1 MIIRGGENISPGEVE
16 EFLRKNPQVE
26 DAAVVG
32 VPDAQY
38 GELVFA
44 FIKPAAGEAIDRKA
58 LAAWCRGKIATIKI
72 PQFMAETEAFPET
85 GSGKVDKKE
94 LKKLASVLCKKPEC
108 RV

>member
-1 MIIRGGENISPGEVE
+1 M
-16 EFLRKNPQVE
+16 
-26 DAAVVG
+26 VG

-44 FIKPAAGEAIDRKA
+44 FIKPAAGEAIDSKA
-58 LAAWCRGKIATIKI
+58 LAAWCRGKIATIKIPQFMAETEAFPETGSGKIATIKI